1 MTRYVVR
8 RLLFAVPL
16 LFGLSVLAFGYVRLI
31 PGDPVTAMLG
41 VNSDPAL
48 VRQLRHQMG
57 LDQPWYQQYFAWL
70 SHVGTG
76 DLGLSFRSRIPVTE
90 ILINRIPATLELAIG
105 GMVVGL
111 ALAIPAGLI
120 AGFKRRSRLDSA
132 ITGGILIGL
141 ATPGFWLGT
150 LLMMFLALQLKWLP
164 SEGYVPFADD
174 PAMNLQLL
182 VLPSLT
188 LGAAI
193 APYLA
198 RLMRAAVVEVV
209 DDPSVNYARAQGL
222 REPTIARNVVLRIS
236 VPSMIVAVALTVGF
250 LLAGSIVVEE
260 LFNWPG
266 MGRLV
271 TAGVNERDYPM
282 LQALMLAYGTIFI
295 VVNVIAEVLQGIL
308 DPRVRLS

>member
-1 MTRYVVR
+1 MARYVAW

-16 LFGLSVLAFGYVRLI
+16 LFGLSVLAFGYVRVI
-31 PGDPVTAMLG
+31 PGDPVIAMLG
-41 VNSDPAL
+41 VNSDPTL
-48 VRQLRHQMG
+48 VAQLRGQMG
-57 LDQPWYQQYFAWL
+57 LDRPWYQQYFAWL
-70 SHVGTG
+70 GHVGTG
-76 DLGLSFRSRIPVTE
+76 DLGLSFRSKIPVSQ
-90 ILINRIPATLELAIG
+90 ILIDRIPATLELALG
-105 GMVVGL
+105 GMAVGL
-111 ALAIPAGLI
+111 VLAISAGLL
-120 AGFKRRSRLDSA
+120 AGFKRGSKVDSF
-132 ITGGILIGL
+132 ITGGILLGL

-150 LLMMFLALQLKWLP
+150 LLMILLALRLKWLP
-164 SEGYVPFADD
+164 AQGYVPFVED
-174 PAMNLQLL
+174 PAMSLRFL
-182 VLPSLT
+182 VLPTLT

-209 DDPSVNYARAQGL
+209 ADPSVNYARAQGL
-222 REPTIARNVVLRIS
+222 PEATIARKVVLRIS
-236 VPSMIVAVALTVGF
+236 MPSMIVAVALTVGF

-271 TAGVNERDYPM
+271 VAGVSERDYPM
-282 LQALMLAYGTIFI
+282 IQALMLVYGVIFI

>member
-1 MTRYVVR
+1 MARYVAW

-16 LFGLSVLAFGYVRLI
+16 LFGLSVLAFGYVRVI

-41 VNSDPAL
+41 VNSDPTL
-48 VRQLRHQMG
+48 VAQLRGQMG

-70 SHVGTG
+70 GHVGTG
-76 DLGLSFRSRIPVTE
+76 DLGLSFRSKIPVSE
-90 ILINRIPATLELAIG
+90 ILIDRIPATLELALG
-105 GMVVGL
+105 GMLVGL
-111 ALAIPAGLI
+111 VLAISAGLL
-120 AGFKRRSRLDSA
+120 AGFKRGSKVDSF
-132 ITGGILIGL
+132 ITGGILVGL

-150 LLMMFLALQLKWLP
+150 LLMILLALRLKWLP
-164 SEGYVPFADD
+164 AQGYVPFAED
-174 PAMNLQLL
+174 PALSLRFL
-182 VLPSLT
+182 VLPTLT

-209 DDPSVNYARAQGL
+209 ADPSVNYARAQGL
-222 REPTIARNVVLRIS
+222 PETTIARKVVLRIS
-236 VPSMIVAVALTVGF
+236 MPSMIVAVALTVGF

-271 TAGVNERDYPM
+271 VAGVSERDYPM
-282 LQALMLAYGTIFI
+282 IQALMLVYGVIFI

>member
-1 MTRYVVR
+1 MARYVAW

-41 VNSDPAL
+41 VNSDPTL
-48 VRQLRHQMG
+48 VAQLRDQMG
-57 LDQPWYQQYFAWL
+57 LDRPWYQQYFAWL
-70 SHVGTG
+70 GHVSTG
-76 DLGLSFRSRIPVTE
+76 DLGLSFRSKIPVSQ
-90 ILINRIPATLELAIG
+90 ILIDRIPATLELALG

-111 ALAIPAGLI
+111 ALAISAGLL
-120 AGFKRRSRLDSA
+120 AGFKRGSKVDSF
-132 ITGGILIGL
+132 ITGGILLGL

-150 LLMMFLALQLKWLP
+150 LLMILLALRLKWLP
-164 SEGYVPFADD
+164 AQGYVPFVDD
-174 PAMNLQLL
+174 PAMSLRFL
-182 VLPSLT
+182 VLPTLT

-209 DDPSVNYARAQGL
+209 ADPSVNYARAQGL
-222 REPTIARNVVLRIS
+222 PEATIARKVVLRIS
-236 VPSMIVAVALTVGF
+236 MPSMIVAVALTVGF

-271 TAGVNERDYPM
+271 VAGVSERDYPM
-282 LQALMLAYGTIFI
+282 IQALMLVYGVIFI

>member
-1 MTRYVVR
+1 MTRYVAW

-16 LFGLSVLAFGYVRLI
+16 LFGLSVLAFGYVRVI

-41 VNSDPAL
+41 VNSDPTL
-48 VRQLRHQMG
+48 VAQLRGQMG

-70 SHVGTG
+70 GHVGTG
-76 DLGLSFRSRIPVTE
+76 DLGLSFRSKIPVSE
-90 ILINRIPATLELAIG
+90 ILIDRIPATLELALG

-111 ALAIPAGLI
+111 VLAISAGLL
-120 AGFKRRSRLDSA
+120 AGFKRGSKVDSF
-132 ITGGILIGL
+132 ITGGILLGL

-150 LLMMFLALQLKWLP
+150 LLMILLALRLKWLP
-164 SEGYVPFADD
+164 AQGYVPFVDD
-174 PAMNLQLL
+174 PAMSLRFL
-182 VLPSLT
+182 VLPTLT

-209 DDPSVNYARAQGL
+209 ADPSVNYARAQGL
-222 REPTIARNVVLRIS
+222 PEATIARKVVLRIS
-236 VPSMIVAVALTVGF
+236 MPSMIVAVALTVGF

-271 TAGVNERDYPM
+271 VAGVNERDYPM
-282 LQALMLAYGTIFI
+282 IQALMLVYGVIFI

>member
-8 RLLFAVPL
+8 RLLLAVPL
-16 LFGLSVLAFGYVRLI
+16 LFGLSVLAFGYVRMI

-41 VNSDPAL
+41 VNSDPEL
-48 VRQLRHQMG
+48 VAQLRHQMG
-57 LDQPWYQQYFAWL
+57 LDQPWYKQYFAWL
-70 SHVGTG
+70 GHVVTG
-76 DLGLSFRSRIPVTE
+76 DLGLSFRSQIPVSQ
-90 ILINRIPATLELAIG
+90 ILIDRIPATLELAIG

-111 ALAIPAGLI
+111 VLAVSAGLL
-120 AGFKRRSRLDSA
+120 AGFKRGSRIDSV
-132 ITGGILIGL
+132 ITGGILVGL

-150 LLMMFLALQLKWLP
+150 LLMLLLALHLKWLP
-164 SEGYVPFADD
+164 SQGYVPFTED
-174 PAMNLQLL
+174 PSSNLQLL

-198 RLMRAAVVEVV
+198 RLMRASVVEVV
-209 DDPSVNYARAQGL
+209 DDPSVKYARAQGL
-222 REPTIARNVVLRIS
+222 REPTIARKVVLRIS
-236 VPSMIVAVALTVGF
+236 MPSILVAVALTVGF

-271 TAGVNERDYPM
+271 TAGVSERDYPM
-282 LQALMLAYGTIFI
+282 LQALMLVYGGIFI
-295 VVNVIAEVLQGIL
+295 VVNVIAEVLQGVL

>member
-1 MTRYVVR
+1 MARYVAW

-41 VNSDPAL
+41 VNSDPTL
-48 VRQLRHQMG
+48 VAQLRDQMG
-57 LDQPWYQQYFAWL
+57 LDRPWYQQYFAWL
-70 SHVGTG
+70 GHVSTG
-76 DLGLSFRSRIPVTE
+76 DLGLSFRSKIPVSQ
-90 ILINRIPATLELAIG
+90 ILIDRIPATLELALG

-111 ALAIPAGLI
+111 ALAISAGLL
-120 AGFKRRSRLDSA
+120 AGFKRGSKVDSF
-132 ITGGILIGL
+132 ITGGILVGL

-150 LLMMFLALQLKWLP
+150 LLMILLALRLKWLP
-164 SEGYVPFADD
+164 AQGYVPFVDD
-174 PAMNLQLL
+174 PAMSLRFL
-182 VLPSLT
+182 VLPTLT

-209 DDPSVNYARAQGL
+209 ADPSVNYARAQGL
-222 REPTIARNVVLRIS
+222 PEATIARKVVLRIS
-236 VPSMIVAVALTVGF
+236 MPSMIVAVALTVGF

-271 TAGVNERDYPM
+271 VAGVNERDYPM
-282 LQALMLAYGTIFI
+282 IQALMLVYGVIFI

>member
-41 VNSDPAL
+41 VNSDPHL
-48 VRQLRHQMG
+48 VAQLRHQMG
-57 LDQPWYQQYFAWL
+57 LDAPWYQQYFAWV
-70 SHVGTG
+70 SNVTRG
-76 DLGLSFRSRIPVTE
+76 DLGLSFRSRMPVSD
-90 ILINRIPATLELAIG
+90 ILIGRVPATVELAVG

-111 ALAIPAGLI
+111 LLAITAGLI
-120 AGFKRRSRLDSA
+120 AGFRHGGKADSV
-132 ITGGILIGL
+132 ITGGILVGL

-150 LLMMFLALQLKWLP
+150 LLMILLALRLKLLP
-164 SEGYVPFADD
+164 SQGYIPFTED
-174 PAMNLQLL
+174 PAMNLKLL

-198 RLMRAAVVEVV
+198 RLMRTSVVEVV

-222 REPTIARNVVLRIS
+222 PEPTIARRVVLRIS
-236 VPSMIVAVALTVGF
+236 MPSMVVAVALTVGF

-271 TAGVNERDYPM
+271 SSGVSERDYPM
-282 LQALMLAYGTIFI
+282 IQALILVYGTVFI
-295 VVNVIAEVLQGIL
+295 VANVVAEVLQGVL